1 MIFFTTLLN
10 FKIYDLAMALISS
23 LIKRFLIWRVRK
35 IDDKKFM
42 MFLSVIIGI
51 IVGFSAVIIKNSVH
65 FIQKMLTNDFGQQYH
80 NYMYFAYP
88 ATGILLVYIFT
99 KYIIRRPVGHGIPT
113 TLYAI
118 SKNNGKI
125 KPHNMFS
132 SIITS
137 ALTVGFGGSVG
148 LEGPTVA
155 TGAAWG
161 SNIGRFFHLSYRQVL
176 LLLACAGAGAMS
188 AIFKAPIAAI
198 VFILEVIMLD
208 LTISSL
214 LPLLFASVSAAIT
227 SYLFLGMDVLYPIEI
242 TERFN
247 LSFVPYYILLGILTG
262 LVSAYFTNIYKFIQ
276 DWFDKQSNSLYKWIL
291 GASSLGLLIF
301 FFPSLYGEGY
311 EAINGCLHGT
321 SDHLFN
327 NSMFYDLQNNMFWVF
342 AIFILVII
350 FKAIATSVTFGAGGV
365 GGIFAPT
372 LFIGANTGLL
382 FARIF
387 SYFGF
392 KELPYSNFALVGMVG
407 LIAGVLHAPLTA
419 IFLIAEITGGYS
431 LIIPLMIGASVSF
444 ATARLFDKYSVYTY
458 QLARRGELFT
468 HDKDKVVLSMLKVT
482 KLIET
487 DFLTI
492 HPEATLGDLVKVI
505 AKSKR
510 NIVPVIDRENML
522 LGIVFIND
530 IREIMFKREMYDTII
545 VNELMYMPTPIVSP
559 EESMEDVAAKFKTSS
574 NYNLPVLDN
583 GKYIGF
589 VSRAN
594 VFSAYRNLLKKFSE
608 D

>member
-1 MIFFTTLLN
+1 MIF
-10 FKIYDLAMALISS
+10 
-23 LIKRFLIWRVRK
+23 
-35 IDDKKFM
+35 
-42 MFLSVIIGI
+42 LSILVGI
-51 IVGFSAVIIKNSVH
+51 VVGFAAVIIKNSVH
-65 FIQKMLTNDFGQQYH
+65 LTQNLLTNDFALQYH

-88 ATGILLVYIFT
+88 AIGIFLVYVFT
-99 KYIIRRPVGHGIPT
+99 KFIIKRSVGHGIPT

-125 KPHNMFS
+125 RQHNMFS

-161 SNIGRFFHLSYRQVL
+161 SNIGRFFHLNYRQVL
-176 LLLACAGAGAMS
+176 LLLACAGAGAMA

-198 VFILEVIMLD
+198 VFVLEVIMLD
-208 LTISSL
+208 LTLASL

-227 SYLFLGMDVLYPIEI
+227 SYLFLGMDVLYPIKVVEKFNINEI
-242 TERFN
+242 
-247 LSFVPYYILLGILTG
+247 PYYILLGILAG
-262 LVSAYFTNIYKFIQ
+262 LVSVYFTRVYRFLQN
-276 DWFDKQSNSLYKWIL
+276 WFDKQKNSFYRWVIGVSAL
-291 GASSLGLLIF
+291 GILIF

-311 EAINGCLHGT
+311 EAINGCLQGT
-321 SDHLFN
+321 NDHLFN
-327 NSMFYDLQNNMFWVF
+327 NSIFYNLQDNMIWVF
-342 AIFILVII
+342 VIFILVIL
-350 FKAIATSVTFGAGGV
+350 FKVCATAFTFGAGGV

-382 FARIF
+382 FAQVIQ
-387 SYFGF
+387 YFGL
-392 KELPYSNFALVGMVG
+392 KNLSYSNFALVGMVG

-431 LIIPLMIGASVSF
+431 LIMPLMIGASVSF
-444 ATARLFDKYSVYTY
+444 ATTRIFEKYSVYTY

-468 HDKDKVVLSMLKVT
+468 HDKDKVVLSILKVS

-487 DFLTI
+487 NFLTI
-492 HPEATLGDLVKVI
+492 HEDATLGNLVKVI

-510 NIVPVIDRENML
+510 NIVPVIDEDNTL

-530 IREIMFKREMYDTII
+530 IREIMFEREKYDS
-545 VNELMYMPTPIVSP
+545 VYVHELMYMPSPIVTP
-559 EESMEDVAAKFKTSS
+559 DESMEDVAKKFKIS
-574 NYNLPVLDN
+574 NHYNLPVVDN
-583 GKYIGF
+583 GRYVGF

>member
-1 MIFFTTLLN
+1 MIVTTT
-10 FKIYDLAMALISS
+10 
-23 LIKRFLIWRVRK
+23 LIKRFLIWRVK
-35 IDDKKFM
+35 NIDDKKFM
-42 MFLSVIIGI
+42 MFLSVLIGVV
-51 IVGFSAVIIKNSVH
+51 VGFAAVIIKNSVH
-65 FIQKMLTNDFGQQYH
+65 FIQSLLTNDLDQQYH

-88 ATGILLVYIFT
+88 AIGIFLVYIFT
-99 KYIIRRPVGHGIPT
+99 KHILKRSVGHGIPT

-118 SKNNGKI
+118 SKNNGRI

-161 SNIGRFFHLSYRQVL
+161 ANIGRFFHLSYRQVT

-198 VFILEVIMLD
+198 VFIIEVIMLD
-208 LTISSL
+208 LTIASL
-214 LPLLFASVSAAIT
+214 LPLLFASVTAAIT

-242 TERFN
+242 TEKFILN
-247 LSFVPYYILLGILTG
+247 DVPYYILLGILAG
-262 LVSAYFTNIYKFIQ
+262 LVSVYFTRVYKFVQ
-276 DWFDKQSNSLYKWIL
+276 QWFDKQKNSFNKWII
-291 GASSLGLLIF
+291 GGSTLGLLIF

-311 EAINGCLHGT
+311 EAINGCLNG
-321 SDHLFN
+321 SNEHLFN
-327 NSMFYDLQNNMFWVF
+327 NSLFYNLRDNMFWVF
-342 AIFILVII
+342 SIFVLVII
-350 FKAIATSVTFGAGGV
+350 FKAVATSVTFGAGGV

-382 FARIF
+382 FAKLF
-387 SYFGF
+387 SYFGI
-392 KELPYSNFALVGMVG
+392 KELSHSNFALIGMVG

-419 IFLIAEITGGYS
+419 IFLIAEITGGYG
-431 LIIPLMIGASVSF
+431 LILPLMIGASISF
-444 ATARLFDKYSVYTY
+444 ATTRLFEKYSVYTY

-482 KLIET
+482 SLIET
-487 DFLTI
+487 NFLTI
-492 HPEATLGDLVKVI
+492 CQEATLRDLVKVI

-510 NIVPVIDRENML
+510 NIIPVIDGDQTF
-522 LGIVFIND
+522 LGVVFIND
-530 IREIMFKREMYDTII
+530 VREIMFEREKYDSVY
-545 VNELMYMPTPIVSP
+545 VNELMFMPSPLVSS
-559 EESMEDVAAKFKTSS
+559 EESMEDIANKFKKSEH
-574 NYNLPVLDN
+574 YNLPVVDN
-583 GKYIGF
+583 GRYLGF

-594 VFSAYRNLLKKFSE
+594 VFSAYRNLLKKFS
-608 D
+608 DD

>member
-1 MIFFTTLLN
+1 
-10 FKIYDLAMALISS
+10 MAVISS
-23 LIKRFLIWRVRK
+23 LIKRLLIWRVRK

-42 MFLSVIIGI
+42 MFLSIVVGI
-51 IVGFSAVIIKNSVH
+51 IVGFAAVIIKNSVH
-65 FIQKMLTNDFGQQYH
+65 FIQSLLTNNSGQQYH

-88 ATGILLVYIFT
+88 AIGILLVYVFT
-99 KYIIRRPVGHGIPT
+99 KHILKKPVGHGIPT

-125 KPHNMFS
+125 KQHNMFS

-161 SNIGRFFHLSYRQVL
+161 SNIGRFFHLNYRQVL
-176 LLLACAGAGAMS
+176 LLLTCAGAGAMS

-198 VFILEVIMLD
+198 VFVLEVLMLD
-208 LTISSL
+208 LTIASL
-214 LPLLFASVSAAIT
+214 LPLLFASVTAAIT

-242 TERFN
+242 TEKFN
-247 LSFVPYYILLGILTG
+247 ISLIPYYILLGILAG
-262 LVSAYFTNIYKFIQ
+262 LVSVYFTRIYKFLQ
-276 DWFDKQSNSLYKWIL
+276 DWFDKQNNSLYKWLI
-291 GASSLGLLIF
+291 GGSTLGLLIF
-301 FFPSLYGEGY
+301 LFPSLYGEGY

-321 SDHLFN
+321 NEHLFN
-327 NSMFYDLQNNMFWVF
+327 NSLFYNLKDNMFWVF
-342 AIFILVII
+342 TIFGLVII

-382 FARIF
+382 FAQVLN
-387 SYFGF
+387 YFGF

-419 IFLIAEITGGYS
+419 IFLVAEITGGYS
-431 LIIPLMIGASVSF
+431 LIMPLMIGASVSF
-444 ATARLFDKYSVYTY
+444 ATTRLFEKYSVYTY

-468 HDKDKVVLSMLKVT
+468 HDKDKVVLSILKVT

-492 HPEATLGDLVKVI
+492 CEEATLGDLVKVI

-510 NIVPVIDRENML
+510 NIVPVIDKEKTL

-530 IREIMFKREMYDTII
+530 IRDIMFKREMYDLVY
-545 VNELMYMPTPIVSP
+545 VNELMYMPTPMVSP
-559 EESMEDVAAKFKTSS
+559 DESMEDVAKKFKITN
-574 NYNLPVLDN
+574 NYNLPVVDN
-583 GKYIGF
+583 GKYVGF

>member
-1 MIFFTTLLN
+1 
-10 FKIYDLAMALISS
+10 MAVISS
-23 LIKRFLIWRVRK
+23 LIKRFLIWRVK
-35 IDDKKFM
+35 NIDDRKFM
-42 MFLSVIIGI
+42 IFLSILVGI
-51 IVGFSAVIIKNSVH
+51 VVGFAAVIIKNSVH
-65 FIQKMLTNDFGQQYH
+65 LIQNLLTNDFALQYH

-88 ATGILLVYIFT
+88 AIGIFLVYIFT
-99 KYIIRRPVGHGIPT
+99 KFIIKRSVGHGIPT
-113 TLYAI
+113 MLYAI

-125 KPHNMFS
+125 RQHNMFS
-132 SIITS
+132 SIVTS

-161 SNIGRFFHLSYRQVL
+161 SNIGRFFHLNYRQVL
-176 LLLACAGAGAMS
+176 LLLACAGAGAMA

-198 VFILEVIMLD
+198 VFVLEVIMLD
-208 LTISSL
+208 LTLASL

-227 SYLFLGMDVLYPIEI
+227 SYLFLGMDVLYPIKVVEKFNINEI
-242 TERFN
+242 
-247 LSFVPYYILLGILTG
+247 PYYILLGILAG
-262 LVSAYFTNIYKFIQ
+262 LVSVYFTRVYRFLQN
-276 DWFDKQSNSLYKWIL
+276 WFDKQKNSFYRWVIGVSAL
-291 GASSLGLLIF
+291 GILIF

-311 EAINGCLHGT
+311 EAINGCLQGT
-321 SDHLFN
+321 NDHLFN
-327 NSMFYDLQNNMFWVF
+327 NSIFYNLQDNMIWVF
-342 AIFILVII
+342 VIFILVIL
-350 FKAIATSVTFGAGGV
+350 FKVCATAFTFGAGGV

-382 FARIF
+382 FAQVIQ
-387 SYFGF
+387 YFGL
-392 KELPYSNFALVGMVG
+392 KNLSYSNFALVGMVG

-431 LIIPLMIGASVSF
+431 LIMPLMIGASVSF
-444 ATARLFDKYSVYTY
+444 ATTRIFEKYSVYTY

-468 HDKDKVVLSMLKVT
+468 HDKDKVVLSILKVS

-487 DFLTI
+487 NFLTI
-492 HPEATLGDLVKVI
+492 HEDATLGDLVKVI

-510 NIVPVIDRENML
+510 NIVPVIDEDNTL

-530 IREIMFKREMYDTII
+530 IREIMFEREKYDS
-545 VNELMYMPTPIVSP
+545 VYVHELMYMPSPIITPD
-559 EESMEDVAAKFKTSS
+559 ESMEDVAKKFKIS
-574 NYNLPVLDN
+574 NHYNLPVVDD
-583 GKYIGF
+583 GRYVGF

>member
-1 MIFFTTLLN
+1 MTF
-10 FKIYDLAMALISS
+10 ISS
-23 LIKRFLIWRVRK
+23 LIKRFLIWRVKK
-35 IDDKKFM
+35 IDDRKFM
-42 MFLSVIIGI
+42 IFLSIVVGI
-51 IVGFSAVIIKNSVH
+51 LAGFAAVIIKNSVH
-65 FIQKMLTNDFGQQYH
+65 FIQNMLTSDFAQQYH

-88 ATGILLVYIFT
+88 AIGILLVYIFT
-99 KYIIRRPVGHGIPT
+99 RFIINREVGHGIPT

-118 SKNNGKI
+118 SRNNGKI
-125 KPHNMFS
+125 RRHNMFS
-132 SIITS
+132 SIVTS
-137 ALTVGFGGSVG
+137 AFTVGFGGSVG

-161 SNIGRFFHLSYRQVL
+161 SNIGRFFHLNYRQVL

-198 VFILEVIMLD
+198 VFVLEVIMLD

-214 LPLLFASVSAAIT
+214 LPLLFASVTAAIT
-227 SYLFLGMDVLYPIEI
+227 SYLFLGMDVLYPITVIEKFSI
-242 TERFN
+242 SQ
-247 LSFVPYYILLGILTG
+247 LPYYIALGIIAG
-262 LVSAYFTNIYKFIQ
+262 LVSVYFTRVYKFLQ
-276 DWFDKQSNSLYKWIL
+276 KWFDKQTSSLYKWFVGVSVL
-291 GASSLGLLIF
+291 GVLIF

-311 EAINGCLHGT
+311 DAINGCLHGT
-321 SDHLFN
+321 NDHLFN
-327 NSMFYDLQNNMFWVF
+327 NSIFYKHQNDLLWIFGL
-342 AIFILVII
+342 FILVII
-350 FKAIATSVTFGAGGV
+350 FKAVATSVTFGAGGV

-382 FARIF
+382 FAQACDFLGLVRL
-387 SYFGF
+387 S
-392 KELPYSNFALVGMVG
+392 YSNFALVGMVG

-419 IFLIAEITGGYS
+419 IFLIAEISGGYS
-431 LIIPLMIGASVSF
+431 LIMPLMIGASVSF
-444 ATARLFDKYSVYTY
+444 ATTRIFEKYSVYTY

-468 HDKDKVVLSMLKVT
+468 HDKDKVVLSILKVT

-487 DFLTI
+487 NFLTI
-492 HPEATLGDLVKVI
+492 NEGATLGDLVKVI
-505 AKSKR
+505 AKSSR
-510 NIVPVIDRENML
+510 NIVPVVDNENTL

-530 IREIMFKREMYDTII
+530 IREIMFDREKYDQIY
-545 VNELMYMPTPIVSP
+545 VHELMFMPSPIVSP
-559 EESMEDVAAKFKTSS
+559 HESMEDVAMKFKIS
-574 NYNLPVLDN
+574 NHYNLPVVDN

>member
-1 MIFFTTLLN
+1 
-10 FKIYDLAMALISS
+10 MAVISS
-23 LIKRFLIWRVRK
+23 LIKRFLIWRVKK
-35 IDDKKFM
+35 INDRKFM
-42 MFLSVIIGI
+42 IFLSVFVGI
-51 IVGFSAVIIKNSVH
+51 VVGFAAVIIKNSVH
-65 FIQKMLTNDFGQQYH
+65 LIQNFLTSDFTLQYH

-88 ATGILLVYIFT
+88 AIGILLVYVFT
-99 KYIIRRPVGHGIPT
+99 KFIIKRPVGHGIPT

-125 KPHNMFS
+125 KRHNMFS
-132 SIITS
+132 SIVTS

-161 SNIGRFFHLSYRQVL
+161 SNIGRFFHLNYRQVL

-198 VFILEVIMLD
+198 VFVLEVIMLD

-214 LPLLFASVSAAIT
+214 LPLLFASVTAAIT
-227 SYLFLGMDVLYPIEI
+227 SYLFLGMDVLYPVKVVEP
-242 TERFN
+242 FN
-247 LSFVPYYILLGILTG
+247 IGELHYYILIGILAG
-262 LVSAYFTNIYKFIQ
+262 LVSVYFSRVYKFIQ
-276 DWFDKQSNSLYKWIL
+276 DWFDKQENKFNKWFI
-291 GASSLGLLIF
+291 GVSVLGLLIF
-301 FFPSLYGEGY
+301 LFPSLYGEGY

-321 SDHLFN
+321 NEHLFN
-327 NSMFYDLQNNMFWVF
+327 NSIFYNLQDKMIWIFI
-342 AIFILVII
+342 IFILVIL
-350 FKAIATSVTFGAGGV
+350 FKVVATAVTFGAGGV

-382 FARIF
+382 YARAF
-387 SYFGF
+387 HYFGI
-392 KELPYSNFALVGMVG
+392 KDLSYTNFALVGMVG

-431 LIIPLMIGASVSF
+431 LIMPLMIGASVSF
-444 ATARLFDKYSVYTY
+444 AVTRIFEKYSVYTY

-468 HDKDKVVLSMLKVT
+468 HDKDKVVLSILKVS

-487 DFLTI
+487 NFLTI
-492 HPEATLGDLVKVI
+492 HEGATLGELVKVI

-510 NIVPVIDRENML
+510 NIIPVIDDEQIL

-530 IREIMFKREMYDTII
+530 IREIMFDREKYNN
-545 VNELMYMPTPIVSP
+545 VYVHELMFMPSPLVSP
-559 EESMEDVAAKFKTSS
+559 EESMEDVAMKFKVS
-574 NYNLPVLDN
+574 NHYNLPVVDK

>member
-1 MIFFTTLLN
+1 MTT
-10 FKIYDLAMALISS
+10 ISS
-23 LIKRFLIWRVRK
+23 LIKRILIWRVK
-35 IDDKKFM
+35 NIDDRKFM
-42 MFLSVIIGI
+42 IFLSVIIGI
-51 IVGFSAVIIKNSVH
+51 VVGFAAVIIKNSVH
-65 FIQKMLTNDFGQQYH
+65 IIQSFLTNDFAQHYH

-88 ATGILLVYIFT
+88 AIGILLVYVFT
-99 KYIIRRPVGHGIPT
+99 KYIIKKPVGHGIPT

-132 SIITS
+132 SIVTS

-161 SNIGRFFHLSYRQVL
+161 SNISRFFHLNYKQVL

-198 VFILEVIMLD
+198 VFVLEVIMLD
-208 LTISSL
+208 LTMASL
-214 LPLLFASVSAAIT
+214 LPLLFASVTAAMT

-242 TERFN
+242 TEKFD
-247 LSFVPYYILLGILTG
+247 LQQLPYYIILGMLAG
-262 LVSAYFTNIYKFIQ
+262 LVSVYFTRVYKFLQ
-276 DWFDKQSNSLYKWIL
+276 DWFDKKRNSFYKWLI
-291 GASSLGLLIF
+291 GGSVLGLLIF

-311 EAINGCLHGT
+311 EAINGCLHG
-321 SDHLFN
+321 SNEHLFN
-327 NSMFYDLQNNMFWVF
+327 NSIFYKFQDNMLWVF
-342 AIFILVII
+342 AIFTLVII
-350 FKAIATSVTFGAGGV
+350 FKAVATSLTFGAGGV

-382 FARIF
+382 FAQILN
-387 SYFGF
+387 YFGF
-392 KELPYSNFALVGMVG
+392 KELSHTNLALVGMVG
-407 LIAGVLHAPLTA
+407 LISGVLHAPLTA
-419 IFLIAEITGGYS
+419 IFLVAEITGGYG
-431 LIIPLMIGASVSF
+431 LIMPLMISASISY
-444 ATARLFDKYSVYTY
+444 ATTRIFEKYSVYTY

-468 HDKDKVVLSMLKVT
+468 HDKDKIVLSMLKVT

-487 DFLTI
+487 NFLTI
-492 HPEATLGDLVKVI
+492 HEDATLGDLVKVI

-510 NIVPVIDRENML
+510 NIVPVIDEENVL

-530 IREIMFKREMYDTII
+530 VREIMFEREKYDSIY
-545 VNELMYMPTPIVSP
+545 VNELMYMPSPVVTPD
-559 EESMEDVAAKFKTSS
+559 ESMEDVAKKFKMSDH
-574 NYNLPVLDN
+574 YNLPVVDHD
-583 GKYIGF
+583 KYVGF

-594 VFSAYRNLLKKFSE
+594 VFSAYRNLLKKFS
-608 D
+608 DD

>member
-1 MIFFTTLLN
+1 
-10 FKIYDLAMALISS
+10 MAVISS
-23 LIKRFLIWRVRK
+23 LIKRFLIWRVKK
-35 IDDKKFM
+35 IDDRKFM
-42 MFLSVIIGI
+42 IFLSILVGI
-51 IVGFSAVIIKNSVH
+51 VVGFAAIIIKNSVH
-65 FIQKMLTNDFGQQYH
+65 LIQNLLTNDFALQYH

-88 ATGILLVYIFT
+88 AIGIFLVYIFT
-99 KYIIRRPVGHGIPT
+99 RFIIKRSVGHGIPT

-125 KPHNMFS
+125 RQHNMFS

-161 SNIGRFFHLSYRQVL
+161 SNIGRFFHLNYRQVL
-176 LLLACAGAGAMS
+176 LLLACAGAGAMA

-198 VFILEVIMLD
+198 VFVLEVIMLD
-208 LTISSL
+208 LTLASL

-227 SYLFLGMDVLYPIEI
+227 SYLFLGMDVLYPIKVVEKFNINEI
-242 TERFN
+242 
-247 LSFVPYYILLGILTG
+247 PYYILLGILAG
-262 LVSAYFTNIYKFIQ
+262 LVSVYFTRVYRFLQK
-276 DWFDKQSNSLYKWIL
+276 WFDKQKNSFYRWVIGVSAL
-291 GASSLGLLIF
+291 GILIF

-311 EAINGCLHGT
+311 EAINGCLNGT
-321 SDHLFN
+321 NEHLFN
-327 NSMFYDLQNNMFWVF
+327 NSIFYNLQDNMIWVF
-342 AIFILVII
+342 AIFILVILC
-350 FKAIATSVTFGAGGV
+350 KVCATAFTFGAGGV

-382 FARIF
+382 FAQAIQ
-387 SYFGF
+387 YFGL
-392 KELPYSNFALVGMVG
+392 KNLSYSNFALVGMVG

-431 LIIPLMIGASVSF
+431 LIMPLMIGASVSF
-444 ATARLFDKYSVYTY
+444 ATTRIFEKYSVYTY

-468 HDKDKVVLSMLKVT
+468 HDKDKVVLSILKVS

-487 DFLTI
+487 NFLTI
-492 HPEATLGDLVKVI
+492 HEDATLGDLVKVI

-510 NIVPVIDRENML
+510 NIVPVIDKDNTL

-530 IREIMFKREMYDTII
+530 IREIMFEREKYDS
-545 VNELMYMPTPIVSP
+545 VYVHELMYMPSPIVTP
-559 EESMEDVAAKFKTSS
+559 NESMEDVAKKFKIS
-574 NYNLPVLDN
+574 NHYNLPVVDD
-583 GKYIGF
+583 GKYVGF

>member
-1 MIFFTTLLN
+1 MSV
-10 FKIYDLAMALISS
+10 ISS
-23 LIKRFLIWRVRK
+23 LIKRFLIWRVK
-35 IDDKKFM
+35 NIDDRKFM
-42 MFLSVIIGI
+42 MFLSIVVGI
-51 IVGFSAVIIKNSVH
+51 VVGFAAVIIKNSVH
-65 FIQKMLTNDFGQQYH
+65 LIQSLLTNDFADQYH

-88 ATGILLVYIFT
+88 SIGILLVYFFT

-118 SKNNGKI
+118 SKNNGRI
-125 KPHNMFS
+125 KRHNMVS
-132 SIITS
+132 SIVTS

-161 SNIGRFFHLSYRQVL
+161 SNIGRFFHLNYRQVT

-198 VFILEVIMLD
+198 VFVLEVIMLD

-214 LPLLFASVSAAIT
+214 LPLLFASVTAAIT
-227 SYLFLGMDVLYPIEI
+227 SYLFLGMDVLYPIEVVEKFSI
-242 TERFN
+242 N
-247 LSFVPYYILLGILTG
+247 QIHYYILLGILAG
-262 LVSAYFTNIYKFIQ
+262 LVSVYFTRVYKFLQ
-276 DWFDKQSNSLYKWIL
+276 DWFDKKSNSFYKWII
-291 GASSLGLLIF
+291 GGSTLGLLIF

-321 SDHLFN
+321 NDHLFN
-327 NSMFYDLQNNMFWVF
+327 NSLFYNLRDNMFWVF
-342 AIFILVII
+342 SIFALVIF
-350 FKAIATSVTFGAGGV
+350 FKAIATSVTFGAGGI

-382 FARIF
+382 FAQAIN
-387 SYFGF
+387 YFGI
-392 KELPYSNFALVGMVG
+392 KELSYSNFALVGMVG
-407 LIAGVLHAPLTA
+407 LISGVLHAPLTA
-419 IFLIAEITGGYS
+419 IFLIAEITGGYG
-431 LIIPLMIGASVSF
+431 LILPLMIGASISF
-444 ATARLFDKYSVYTY
+444 ATTRLFEKYSVYTY

-468 HDKDKVVLSMLKVT
+468 HDKDKVVLSILKVN

-492 HPEATLGDLVKVI
+492 CEEATLGDLVKVI

-510 NIVPVIDRENML
+510 NIIPVIDKEKTL

-530 IREIMFKREMYDTII
+530 IRDIMFKREKYDTVF
-545 VNELMYMPTPIVSP
+545 VNELMFMPSPIVTP
-559 EESMEDVAAKFKTSS
+559 DESMEDVAQKFKITS
-574 NYNLPVLDN
+574 NYNLPVVDK
-583 GKYIGF
+583 GKYMGF

>member
-1 MIFFTTLLN
+1 
-10 FKIYDLAMALISS
+10 MAVISS
-23 LIKRFLIWRVRK
+23 LIKRFLIWRVKK
-35 IDDKKFM
+35 IDDRKFM
-42 MFLSVIIGI
+42 MFLSVLVGVV
-51 IVGFSAVIIKNSVH
+51 VGFAAVIIKNSVH
-65 FIQKMLTNDFGQQYH
+65 FIQSLLTNDFGEQYH
-80 NYMYFAYP
+80 NYMYLAYP
-88 ATGILLVYIFT
+88 AIGILLVYIFT
-99 KYIIRRPVGHGIPT
+99 KHIIKRPVGHGIPT

-161 SNIGRFFHLSYRQVL
+161 ANIGRFFHLNYRQVI
-176 LLLACAGAGAMS
+176 LLLACASAGAMS

-208 LTISSL
+208 LTIISL

-242 TERFN
+242 TEKFN
-247 LSFVPYYILLGILTG
+247 IQDVPYYILLGIFAG
-262 LVSAYFTNIYKFIQ
+262 LVSVYFTRVYKFLQ
-276 DWFDKQSNSLYKWIL
+276 DWFDKQKNSFYKWIIGGL
-291 GASSLGLLIF
+291 SLGLLIF

-321 SDHLFN
+321 NEHLFN
-327 NSMFYDLQNNMFWVF
+327 NSIFYNLQDNMFWVF
-342 AIFILVII
+342 ILFGLVII
-350 FKAIATSVTFGAGGV
+350 FKVIATSVTFGAGGV

-382 FARIF
+382 FAQVC
-387 SYFGF
+387 SYLGF
-392 KELPYSNFALVGMVG
+392 KDLSYSNFALLGMVG

-419 IFLIAEITGGYS
+419 IFLIAEITGGYG
-431 LIIPLMIGASVSF
+431 LILPLMIGASVSF
-444 ATARLFDKYSVYTY
+444 ATTRLFDEYSVYTY

-468 HDKDKVVLSMLKVT
+468 HDKDKVVLSILKVT

-487 DFLTI
+487 NFLTI
-492 HPEATLGDLVKVI
+492 CEEATLGDLVKVI

-510 NIVPVIDRENML
+510 NIVPVIDNENTL

-530 IREIMFKREMYDTII
+530 IREIMFNREMYDSVY

-559 EESMEDVAAKFKTSS
+559 DESMEDVAKKFKVSN
-574 NYNLPVLDN
+574 NYNLPVVDN
-583 GKYIGF
+583 GKYVGF